1 MRTGLMVYLIE
12 KFVNFAD
19 MQILNTSQVREA
31 DAYTIKNEP
40 VLSIDLMERAA
51 LAIAGWFDKNCSKN
65 SVIRIFAGPGN
76 NGGDGLAV
84 GRLLTDKGFA
94 PRHWILASESGY
106 SPDTS
111 INLDR
116 LKAMSI
122 SPSII
127 ASPDDFPDIDPGDF
141 VIDALFGTGLSR
153 PLTGIPASLIK
164 HINGSGARVVAVDIP
179 SGLFADDNRKNTG
192 ENIIRADNTLSF
204 QFPKLAFMFS
214 ENDSYVGKWEVL
226 PIGLHK
232 EFTDSINTPWI
243 LIDENS
249 VKPMI
254 IKRSRFAHKG
264 SFGHSLLI
272 AGSYGKMGAAVLAT
286 GSCLRAGAGLVT
298 VHVPLRGCDIMQTS
312 VPEAMVSVDECDRCF
327 SSPPELEKFDAVA
340 AGPGLGMDYRSQQAL
355 FDLLG
360 SVNVPLVL
368 DADALNIIALHSDW
382 MGLIP
387 ENSVITPHPGEFD
400 RLTKQHKTSHD
411 RLISQTEMAE
421 KHKIIV
427 VLKGAR
433 TSVVTPDGTCYFN
446 GNGNNG
452 MATAGSGDVLTGI
465 ILSLL
470 GQGYKADSAAIS
482 GVFLHG
488 LAGDLAAYELSEE
501 AMIAGD
507 ITARLG
513 KAYKQLKQ

>member
-1 MRTGLMVYLIE
+1 
-12 KFVNFAD
+12 
-19 MQILNTSQVREA
+19 MQILNTRQVREA
-31 DAYTIKNEP
+31 DAFTIKNEP
-40 VLSIDLMERAA
+40 VLSVDLMERAA

-84 GRLLTDKGFA
+84 GRLLIDKGFA
-94 PRHWILASESGY
+94 PRHWILASKSGY

-122 SPSII
+122 SPSLI
-127 ASPDDFPDIDPGDF
+127 ASPDDFPDIGPGDI
-141 VIDALFGTGLSR
+141 VVDALFGTGLSR
-153 PLTGIPASLIK
+153 PMTGIPASLIK
-164 HINGSGARVVAVDIP
+164 HINDSGARVVAVDIP
-179 SGLFADDNRKNTG
+179 SGLFADDNRNNTG
-192 ENIIRADNTLSF
+192 ENIIKAADTLSF

-214 ENDSYVGKWEVL
+214 ENDKYVGKWEVL

-232 EFTDSINTPWI
+232 NFTDSIDTPWMF
-243 LIDENS
+243 IDEDF

-254 IKRSRFAHKG
+254 KRRSRFAHKG

-272 AGSYGKMGAAVLAT
+272 AGSYGKMGAAVLAA
-286 GSCLRAGAGLVT
+286 GSCLRAGAGLLT
-298 VHVPLRGCDIMQTS
+298 VHAPARGCDIVQTS
-312 VPEAMVSVDECDRCF
+312 IPEVMVSIDEYDRCF
-327 SSPPELEKFDAVA
+327 SSPPELEKYDAVA

-355 FDLLG
+355 LDLLR
-360 SVNVPLVL
+360 SVKVPLVL
-368 DADALNIIALHSDW
+368 DADALNIIALQNDR
-382 MGLIP
+382 MDLIP

-400 RLTKQHKTSHD
+400 RLSGQHKTSHD

-421 KHKIIV
+421 KYKIIV

-433 TSVVTPDGTCYFN
+433 TSVVTPDGRCFFN

-470 GQGYKADSAAIS
+470 GQGYNAVAAAIS

-488 LAGDLAAYELSEE
+488 LAGDLAASEQSEE

-507 ITARLG
+507 ITTCLG
-513 KAYKQLKQ
+513 KAYKLLKQ